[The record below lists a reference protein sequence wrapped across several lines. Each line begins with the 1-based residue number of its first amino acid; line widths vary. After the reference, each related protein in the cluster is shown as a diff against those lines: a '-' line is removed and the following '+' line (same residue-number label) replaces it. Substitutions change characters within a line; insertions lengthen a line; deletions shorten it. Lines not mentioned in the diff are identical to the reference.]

1 MSLLNYIEN
10 RVESR
15 ILVLIETQLST
26 QQAVKNT
33 KPKLTAG
40 A

>member
-1 MSLLNYIEN
+1 MSLLDYIEN

-15 ILVLIETQLST
+15 ILDWIETQLWT

-33 KPKLTAG
+33 KPKLAAG
-40 A
+40 G